1 MYTVR
6 LGASVRKSACRRE
19 GNQAPFSVLAQWW
32 HVTISIHRGPVEIQF
47 NVKQPCD
54 TFRTASSNEVM
65 KITAINLIKKNED
78 SDCKSHMPSVELRS
92 FKAHSKHRN
101 VPPGLPCSPALAPSV
116 SVLEISMRAP
126 LSSGAHDKAML
137 HRCFGAQ
144 RGTLNCPHCRGCSKS
159 TAVSPVRP

>member
-92 FKAHSKHRN
+92 FKAHSKHRA
-101 VPPGLPCSPALAPSV
+101 PLLARFGALSLGLGNLDACSTLLRSSRQGNAPSMLW
-116 SVLEISMRAP
+116 SSTGHAELSPLQGLLEIHGCKP
-126 LSSGAHDKAML
+126 GK
-137 HRCFGAQ
+137 
-144 RGTLNCPHCRGCSKS
+144 TL
-159 TAVSPVRP
+159 T